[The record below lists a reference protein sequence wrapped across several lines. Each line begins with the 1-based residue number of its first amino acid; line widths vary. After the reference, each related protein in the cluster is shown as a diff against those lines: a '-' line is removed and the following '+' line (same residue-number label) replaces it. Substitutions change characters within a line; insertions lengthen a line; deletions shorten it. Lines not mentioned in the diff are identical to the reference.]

1 MPEQDTTTTIESPN
15 QNGVQ
20 RRAPDAPEP
29 GVGPMTDSRR
39 KDILRNERPL
49 LQGVLA
55 AARQVKTRT
64 MHIEVARPS
73 EEEGTDEEVVVLEF
87 DVTGLTDKQR
97 ETAQREFMEYTETPS
112 GMVMPDMRR
121 TSAANQRAL
130 QIYTATVD
138 KAIWEDP
145 GTQSALHSEGLIE
158 NQDYNNLNKYVRAVA
173 TIQACLYAPEIDRVI
188 NLIETLGAKSQ
199 RVEGVA
205 KRPS

>member
-1 MPEQDTTTTIESPN
+1 MPEQETTVIEQST
-15 QNGVQ
+15 NGVQ
-20 RRAPDAPEP
+20 RPAPEAPEP
-29 GVGPMTDSRR
+29 GVGPMTESRR

-64 MHIEVARPS
+64 MHIEIARPDETS
-73 EEEGTDEEVVVLEF
+73 DTDEEVVVLEF
-87 DVTGLTDKQR
+87 DVNGLTDKQR

-138 KAIWEDP
+138 KSIWEDP
-145 GTQSALHSEGLIE
+145 RTQETLYSEGLIDAG
-158 NQDYNNLNKYVRAVA
+158 DYKNLNKYVRAVA

-188 NLIETLGAKSQ
+188 NLIETLGARSQ

>member
-1 MPEQDTTTTIESPN
+1 MPEQETTAVEGLSSSPS
-15 QNGVQ
+15 QNGIQ
-20 RRAPDAPEP
+20 RPAPPDP
-29 GVGPMTDSRR
+29 GVGPMTESRR

-64 MHIEVARPS
+64 MHIEIARP
-73 EEEGTDEEVVVLEF
+73 DEETEEDVVVLEF
-87 DVTGLTDKQR
+87 DVNGLTDKQR

-138 KAIWEDP
+138 KSIWEDSQ
-145 GTQSALHSEGLIE
+145 TQSALHNEGLIDDG
-158 NQDYNNLNKYVRAVA
+158 DYKNLNKYVRAVA

-188 NLIETLGAKSQ
+188 DLIETLGAKSQ

>member
-1 MPEQDTTTTIESPN
+1 
-15 QNGVQ
+15 
-20 RRAPDAPEP
+20 
-29 GVGPMTDSRR
+29 
-39 KDILRNERPL
+39 
-49 LQGVLA
+49 VLA
-55 AARQVKTRT
+55 AARQVKIRT
-64 MHIEVARPS
+64 MHIEIARPDETS
-73 EEEGTDEEVVVLEF
+73 DTDEEVVVLEF
-87 DVTGLTDKQR
+87 DVNGLTDKQR

-138 KAIWEDP
+138 KSIWEDP
-145 GTQSALHSEGLIE
+145 RTQETLYSEGLIDAG
-158 NQDYNNLNKYVRAVA
+158 DYKNLNKYVRAVA

-188 NLIETLGAKSQ
+188 NLIETLGARSQ